1 MRSQGNDSN
10 AAIRGFFR
18 YAANH
23 PRNKGGELGTQTA
36 AVARRIA
43 ASNGSSSA
51 HRVTLA
57 GLEVNSKLLL
67 KFAES
72 FKAFNLVVR
81 PVEMKTSNHRQAGS
95 ITACVLPLNQAA
107 VASLRKSGWFLPRRT
122 LLYGIGDWSDVDRF
136 SDLGINALL
145 ERTTDLSFRAA
156 VSTTRSVI
164 AHGIGEYARVPI
176 VTAVTIKAEG
186 VAVKG
191 ISRNVGPG
199 GMAVTLSRNLSLPAE
214 IHIDFT
220 LPGARPFSLRA
231 SPRWYSGLLVGL
243 RFQPSK
249 SEKLLR
255 KWISEYASLGKQ
267 G

>member
-1 MRSQGNDSN
+1 MER
-10 AAIRGFFR
+10 
-18 YAANH
+18 
-23 PRNKGGELGTQTA
+23 LGTHA
-36 AVARRIA
+36 AALDRRIS
-43 ASNGSSSA
+43 ASNGNSSA

-72 FKAFNLVVR
+72 FKAFNFVVR
-81 PVEMKTSNHRQAGS
+81 PVEVRSAKTRHAGG
-95 ITACVLPLNQAA
+95 ITACVLPLKQTA
-107 VASLRKSGWFLPRRT
+107 VALLRKSGWFLPRRT
-122 LLYGIGDWSDVDRF
+122 LLYGIGDWSDAARF

-156 VSTTRSVI
+156 VSNTRSVI

-176 VTAVTIKAEG
+176 VTTVTMKAEG
-186 VAVKG
+186 IVVKG
-191 ISRNVGPG
+191 ITRNVGPG
-199 GMAVTLSRNLSLPAE
+199 GMAVTLSRNISLPSE
-214 IHIDFT
+214 ILLDFT
-220 LPGARPFSLRA
+220 LPGARDFSLRA

-249 SEKLLR
+249 SEKILR
-255 KWISEYASLGKQ
+255 KWISEYSSLGKQ

>member
-1 MRSQGNDSN
+1 MLPLCCYSSEEVMVE
-10 AAIRGFFR
+10 
-18 YAANH
+18 
-23 PRNKGGELGTQTA
+23 KLGTDTA
-36 AVARRIA
+36 ALARRIG
-43 ASNGSSSA
+43 ASNGHT

-72 FKAFNLVVR
+72 FKAFNFVVR
-81 PVEMKTSNHRQAGS
+81 PVELKSRNPRHAGA
-95 ITACVLPLNQAA
+95 ITACVLPLNQTA
-107 VASLRKSGWFLPRRT
+107 VSSLQKSGWFLPRRT
-122 LLYGIGDWSDVDRF
+122 LLYGIGDWSDADRF

-156 VSTTRSVI
+156 VSNTRSVI

-176 VTAVTIKAEG
+176 VTTVAIKAEG
-186 VAVKG
+186 IATKG
-191 ISRNVGPG
+191 ITRNVGPG
-199 GMAVTLSRNLSLPAE
+199 GMALTLSRNVSLPAE
-214 IHIDFT
+214 IHLEFS
-220 LPGARPFSLRA
+220 LPGDRHFSLRA

-249 SEKLLR
+249 SEKTLR
-255 KWISEYASLGKQ
+255 KWISEYSSLGKQ